1 MFLFH
6 MGVLRGEPILPRGL
20 DLFVGQFPA
29 FRSCAGGGG
38 RFGVSRLFMYTQGA
52 KRPVHVPGCTHRT
65 LSAMCMYRDVHT
77 GR

>member
-20 DLFVGQFPA
+20 DLFVGKFPA

-52 KRPVHVPGCTHRT
+52 KRPVR
-65 LSAMCMYRDVHT
+65 VH
-77 GR
+77 GAF

>member
-38 RFGVSRLFMYTQGA
+38 RFAPVHVHTGRA